1 MMSGKRLPR
10 LIIQVI
16 CFAWASALLWPVA
29 SWKGAPKLVPQVS
42 PFAAI
47 CSSIVAHAISIGGGI
62 GLVFACAAIVKRRWF
77 CRYACPTGLLLEGFA
92 AIGFRKS
99 SWWRCFPAIG
109 RYAALVTLAGAVIG
123 YPVLLWMDPLS
134 IFSST
139 FGLRSADTAV
149 AGILA
154 GLGLAIL
161 ALLSL
166 TSGQIWCARICP
178 LGGSQDLL
186 AAAGSL
192 WKSKPDAAKT
202 AAPVNIGFLARRSF
216 IVGATGMGIGFWGE
230 RLGAARGEHAPLRP
244 PGAVDEKHFTGLC
257 IRCGNCVRACPSKII
272 HADTGQAG
280 IAGLLA
286 PTIRYEK
293 KYCLED
299 CRACTQLCPS
309 GAIREMDLK
318 QKRRYVIGEALVDGS
333 HCLVPLGRKDCD
345 LCVRAC
351 PFDAVHIRWDE
362 ERYVAYPVVSTG
374 KCNGCGA
381 CEVVCPTDDFKAIR
395 VWKRID

>member
-1 MMSGKRLPR
+1 L
-10 LIIQVI
+10 LI
-16 CFAWASALLWPVA
+16 
-29 SWKGAPKLVPQVS
+29 
-42 PFAAI
+42 
-47 CSSIVAHAISIGGGI
+47 
-62 GLVFACAAIVKRRWF
+62 
-77 CRYACPTGLLLEGFA
+77 EGFDS
-92 AIGFRKS
+92 IGFRKS
-99 SWWRCFPAIG
+99 SWWRRCPHIG
-109 RYAALVTLAGAVIG
+109 RYAALMTLAGAVIG

-139 FGLRSADTAV
+139 FGLRSANTAV

-186 AAAGSL
+186 AAVGSL
-192 WKSKPDAAKT
+192 WKSKTDAVAT
-202 AAPVNIGFLARRSF
+202 AAPFNLGFLARRSF
-216 IVGATGMGIGFWGE
+216 LAGAAGIGIGFWGE
-230 RLGAARGEHAPLRP
+230 RLGAVRGERAPLRP

-299 CRACTQLCPS
+299 CRACTQVCPS
-309 GAIREMDLK
+309 GAIREMNLK
-318 QKRRYVIGEALVDGS
+318 QKRQYVIGEALVDGS

-362 ERYVAYPVVSTG
+362 ERYVAYPVVGTE

-381 CEVVCPTDDFKAIR
+381 CEVVCPTDSFKAIR